1 MALQHKDKSWQKYI
15 DLNSPRSVPIIR
27 DKGMSVWSVIGY
39 YRVYEED
46 REQLL
51 ATYCGELTE
60 EELDA
65 ALAYY
70 QDYPEGIDR
79 KLWEIAN
86 DGPYISG

>member
-1 MALQHKDKSWQKYI
+1 MALYFKDKWWAKYI
-15 DLNSPRSVPIIR
+15 DLNSRRSVPVIR
-27 DKGMSVWSVIGY
+27 EKGMSVWSVIGN

-46 REQLL
+46 RERLL

-70 QDYPEGIDR
+70 EYYPYAIDK
-79 KLWEIAN
+79 KLWELAN
-86 DGPYISG
+86 DGPYIPG

>member
-1 MALQHKDKSWQKYI
+1 MVSQHKDKPWHKYI
-15 DLNSPRSVPIIR
+15 DLNSRRSVPIIR

-39 YRVYEED
+39 YRVYEQD
-46 REQLL
+46 REKLL

-70 QDYPEGIDR
+70 GDNPEGIDR

-86 DGPYISG
+86 DGPYIPG

>member
-1 MALQHKDKSWQKYI
+1 MALQHKDKPWQKYI
-15 DLNSPRSVPIIR
+15 DLNSRRSVPVIR

-46 REQLL
+46 RERLL
-51 ATYCGELTE
+51 ATYCGHLTE

-70 QDYPEGIDR
+70 QDYPYAIDK

-86 DGPYISG
+86 DGPYIPG

>member
-1 MALQHKDKSWQKYI
+1 MVGKYKDKPWHKYI
-15 DLNSPRSVPIIR
+15 DLNSRRSVPVIR

-46 REQLL
+46 RERLL
-51 ATYCGELTE
+51 ATYCGNLTE

-70 QDYPEGIDR
+70 QEYPYAIDK

-86 DGPYISG
+86 DGPFILG

>member
-1 MALQHKDKSWQKYI
+1 MLGKPKDKPWQDYI
-15 DLNSPRSVPIIR
+15 VVNSRRSVPVIR

-46 REQLL
+46 RERLL
-51 ATYCGELTE
+51 ATYCGHLTE
-60 EELDA
+60 DELDA

-70 QDYPEGIDR
+70 QDYPDGIDR

-86 DGPYISG
+86 DGPYIPR